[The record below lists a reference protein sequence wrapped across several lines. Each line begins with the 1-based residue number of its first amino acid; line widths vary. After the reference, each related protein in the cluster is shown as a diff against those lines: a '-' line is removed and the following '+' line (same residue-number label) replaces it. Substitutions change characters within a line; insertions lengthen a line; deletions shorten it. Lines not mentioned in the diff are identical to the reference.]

1 MIYRFKNIFQQILNI
16 FGFTTLT
23 GRIVDEITN
32 SNTKQKMFMAIF
44 SLHAKYFD
52 VVNFDYLFLDI
63 LDRIFSIDFY
73 NSHCSYLD
81 IASEIIADNEI
92 SEHKLRNVLLNWIYN
107 EPFFKHQLLMET
119 PEAVV
124 ELQPTFVEATM
135 V

>member
-32 SNTKQKMFMAIF
+32 ANTKQKMFMAIF

-63 LDRIFSIDFY
+63 LDRIFSIEFY

>member
-32 SNTKQKMFMAIF
+32 TNTKQKMFMAIF

-63 LDRIFSIDFY
+63 LDRIFSIEFY

-81 IASEIIADNEI
+81 IASEIIADDEI

>member
-32 SNTKQKMFMAIF
+32 TNTKQKMFMAIF

-63 LDRIFSIDFY
+63 LDRIFSIEFY

-107 EPFFKHQLLMET
+107 EPFFTHQLLMET
-119 PEAVV
+119 PQATV